1 LLPKD
6 TDNVLK
12 DVQLY
17 LVEADKGQKAS
28 EVSATKKKKSLIAA
42 ARRNIE

>member
-1 LLPKD
+1 M
-6 TDNVLK
+6 K

-17 LVEADKGQKAS
+17 LVEAEKGQKAS
-28 EVSATKKKKSLIAA
+28 EVSAKKNNSLIPA